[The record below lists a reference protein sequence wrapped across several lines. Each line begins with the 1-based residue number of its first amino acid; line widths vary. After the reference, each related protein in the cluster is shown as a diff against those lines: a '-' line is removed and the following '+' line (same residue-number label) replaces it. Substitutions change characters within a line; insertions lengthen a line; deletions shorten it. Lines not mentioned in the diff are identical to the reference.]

1 MTFNGICVNFI
12 SSVGK
17 SGEFGNIL
25 PAVFKQKSNHGVVVS
40 SFKGS
45 FSYSVDNKGRVA
57 LPAKLRKNLA
67 TSAKGNFVIT
77 RGFER
82 CLYLYPQDEWNK
94 LEQFVRG
101 LSFLDAQHRFYSRKL
116 FEHATDSP
124 IDSQSRIT
132 IPQELM
138 KFSGIS
144 DEVRILGVL
153 DRIEI
158 WSPAV
163 YEEYLKNHPDTYET
177 VAEQVFKPQQ

>member
-1 MTFNGICVNFI
+1 M
-12 SSVGK
+12 
-17 SGEFGNIL
+17 
-25 PAVFKQKSNHGVVVS
+25 S

-45 FSYSVDNKGRVA
+45 YSYSVDNKGRVA
-57 LPAKLRKNLA
+57 LPARLRKNLA
-67 TSAKGNFVIT
+67 SSAKGNFVIT

-94 LEQFVRG
+94 LEQFVRS
-101 LSFLDAQHRFYSRKL
+101 LSFLNAQHRFYARTL
-116 FEHATDSP
+116 FERAIDSA

-138 KFSGIS
+138 KFAGI
-144 DEVRILGVL
+144 DNEVLILGVL

-158 WSPAV
+158 WSPTV
-163 YEEYLKNHPDTYET
+163 YNEYQKNQPDTYET